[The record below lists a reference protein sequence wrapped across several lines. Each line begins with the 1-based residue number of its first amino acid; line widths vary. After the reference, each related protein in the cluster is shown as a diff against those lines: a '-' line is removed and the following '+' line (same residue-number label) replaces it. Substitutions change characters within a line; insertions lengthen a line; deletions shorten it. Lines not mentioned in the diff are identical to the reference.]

1 MSLVRTLFAALV
13 CVTALA
19 VPRLA
24 LACSVCSAYRED
36 AANRAFVLTTIFLS
50 LTPLLMFG
58 GFGVWLYLRHRQRER
73 ALAVVVTPTPTRE
86 PVAAPRPS
94 LPELS

>member
-1 MSLVRTLFAALV
+1 MSRLRTLFAVLV
-13 CVTALA
+13 CASA
-19 VPRLA
+19 FAAPRIA

-50 LTPLLMFG
+50 VMPLSMFA
-58 GFGVWLYLRHRQRER
+58 GFGVFLYLRHRQRER
-73 ALAVVVTPTPTRE
+73 ELAPSRAP
-86 PVAAPRPS
+86 AAPAAPTAPS